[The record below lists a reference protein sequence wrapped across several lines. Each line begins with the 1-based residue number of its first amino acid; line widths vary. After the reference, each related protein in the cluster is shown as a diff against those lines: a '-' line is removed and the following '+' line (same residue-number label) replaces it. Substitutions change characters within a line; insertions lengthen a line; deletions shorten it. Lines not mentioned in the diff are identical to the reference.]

1 MDVEA
6 LGLET
11 GEAVG
16 DGLELFARGVEMVQ
30 PLLQT
35 EVAKSVAPG
44 SILCTDEHG
53 AYRGMGLELFARGVE
68 MIKPLLQSE
77 VAQIVGD

>member
-1 MDVEA
+1 MDIEA

-16 DGLELFARGVEMVQ
+16 DGLELFARGVEMIQ
-30 PLLQT
+30 PLLQ
-35 EVAKSVAPG
+35 A
-44 SILCTDEHG
+44 
-53 AYRGMGLELFARGVE
+53 
-68 MIKPLLQSE
+68 E